1 VASNS
6 DGQPPGAHGDE
17 GAQNKEAGDEKQGNK
32 GNVNEN
38 FESATEVR
46 LVGLLW
52 LEVTLISPSQ
62 IGPARPTVLGPPAPR

>member
-1 VASNS
+1 MVSPQAPTAMK
-6 DGQPPGAHGDE
+6 GRRI
-17 GAQNKEAGDEKQGNK
+17 KKQVTKSSGNK

-52 LEVTLISPSQ
+52 LEVTLVSPSQ
-62 IGPARPTVLGPPAPR
+62 IGPARPTVLGPPAPI